1 MFTNLEF
8 NTFSLLLITSGGFGF
23 LLAAWIMAKRRLV
36 FNWFSILLV
45 AASWW
50 SVAYGFELA
59 CSNLDQ
65 MLMWIKVE
73 YLGISILPSLWL
85 IFTYSF
91 IDRDHRLNS
100 LLFVSLFIYSGLTYL
115 MMLTNEGHHLFYAE
129 AGVDNS
135 GPFPLLAIKPGPW
148 YHVHTAVFYGLV
160 IAGYWAMIAHFR
172 HSKSIF
178 KKQNRLL
185 ILSTLVPLL
194 VNFGYIFLDFR
205 PYGHLDLTPIA
216 FLLTSFIIAI
226 GLMRYGLFD
235 VTPMARA
242 KVIQDLS
249 DGLLVLDAQGR
260 AIDYNPALEEMLG
273 HGQEMFG
280 KGIPE
285 LFTQPEF
292 SPEIPRIGSEGLK
305 DFIVH
310 RSNGEVF
317 EVSSTGLF
325 DKAGLYN
332 GNAVLFKDVTQRI
345 ENQKALEAQTLEL
358 SKLNSLKDRL
368 FSVIAHDLRGPLLN
382 LQETLSLVNS
392 GVISAEERDEVLKM
406 LDDSVSQNVNLM
418 KNLLDWALS
427 QQKGERLELQ
437 LFSME
442 ALVREAME
450 PLMPMMNRKE
460 QTLELEIKGNAK
472 VYADRERIKI
482 VVRNLINN
490 SIKFTPFK
498 GKIRIWTEIKS
509 DEVLCFI
516 RDNGVGMSE
525 SQLMKLSQELELEST
540 EGTQNEK
547 GTGLGLMLCR
557 DFLRQHGSDLR
568 VASELGFG
576 STFSFALSSVS
587 L

>member
-1 MFTNLEF
+1 MFTNLQF
-8 NTFSLLLITSGGFGF
+8 NFFSLLLISSGGFGF
-23 LLAAWIMAKRRLV
+23 FLAAWIMAKRRLV
-36 FNWFSILLV
+36 FNWFSILLI
-45 AASWW
+45 AAAWW

-59 CSNLDQ
+59 SSSLEQ

-73 YLGISILPSLWL
+73 YLGISILPSIWL

-91 IDRDHRLNS
+91 IDLDHRLNR

-129 AGVDNS
+129 VNVDSS
-135 GPFPLLAIKPGPW
+135 GPFPLLSIKPGPW
-148 YHVHTAVFYGLV
+148 YHLHTAVFYGLV
-160 IAGYWAMIAHFR
+160 IAGYWAMITHFR

-185 ILSTLVPLL
+185 IISTLVPLL
-194 VNFGYIFLDFR
+194 VNFAYIFLDFR

-242 KVIQDLS
+242 RVIQDLS

-260 AIDYNPALEEMLG
+260 AIDYNPALEGILG
-273 HGQEMFG
+273 SGKDLFG

-285 LFTQPEF
+285 LFSQAEF
-292 SPEIPRIGSEGLK
+292 SPELPRIGSEGLK

-310 RSNGEVF
+310 RTNGAIY
-317 EVSSTGLF
+317 EVSATGLF

-332 GNAVLFKDVTQRI
+332 GNAVLLKDVTLRM

-392 GVISAEERDEVLKM
+392 GIISPEERDQVLKM
-406 LDDSVSQNVNLM
+406 LEESVGQNVHLM
-418 KNLLDWALS
+418 QNLLDWALS

-442 ALVREAME
+442 ALVREAIE
-450 PLMPMMNRKE
+450 PLMPMIHRKE
-460 QTLELEIKGNAK
+460 QILDLDIIGNAK

-490 SIKFTPFK
+490 AIKFTPFK
-498 GKIRIWTEIKS
+498 GKIRVWTELKD
-509 DEVLCFI
+509 DEVRCFI
-516 RDNGVGMSE
+516 RDNGLGMSE
-525 SQLMKLSQELELEST
+525 RQLQKLAQELELEST
-540 EGTQNEK
+540 EGTHNEK

-557 DFLRQHGSDLR
+557 DFLRQHGSDFK
-568 VASELGFG
+568 VVSELGFG
-576 STFSFALSSVS
+576 STFSFNLSSVS
-587 L
+587 N